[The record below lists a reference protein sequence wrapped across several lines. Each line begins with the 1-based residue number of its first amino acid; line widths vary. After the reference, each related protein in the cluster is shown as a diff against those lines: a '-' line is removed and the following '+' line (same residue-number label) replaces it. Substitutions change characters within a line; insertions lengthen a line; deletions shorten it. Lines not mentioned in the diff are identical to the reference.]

1 MSRTNSTNDPTSPES
16 YVIQLTGELGEHW
29 QAWFEGMTV
38 EQPGDGT
45 TVITGHVPDQAALHG
60 VLQRIRDLG
69 LPLVAVTRIGA
80 EDTAT
85 ARPAPNQTNTKG
97 NQP

>member
-1 MSRTNSTNDPTSPES
+1 MSIIEPIDPARTES
-16 YVIQLTGELGEHW
+16 YAIRITGELGEHW

-45 TVITGHVPDQAALHG
+45 TVITGQVTDQSALHG

-69 LPLVAVTRIGA
+69 LPLVSVHRINA
-80 EDTAT
+80 EDRRS
-85 ARPAPNQTNTKG
+85 RPEPIQPNKEGT
-97 NQP
+97 QP